1 MIFCFARNIAFYKIQ
16 RCCRQIWQKFFFSN
30 FSWKYPH
37 KAFWVSNSIFFL
49 FWKKLCSRTNSR
61 VLVSN
66 MKVFS
71 KIEVQW
77 IFCPKFLDFY
87 FCRKLCFDKFERP
100 DFKYGNRFS
109 KLQPKNTLARPFWSR
124 TWKLFHCT
132 KLYLL
137 KYLSVQASNKT
148 ILFSNSRLKNLNK
161 AFLFLDFF
169 LFRP

>member
-1 MIFCFARNIAFYKIQ
+1 
-16 RCCRQIWQKFFFSN
+16 
-30 FSWKYPH
+30 
-37 KAFWVSNSIFFL
+37 
-49 FWKKLCSRTNSR
+49 
-61 VLVSN
+61 

-148 ILFSNSRLKNLNK
+148 VLFSNSRLKNLNK
-161 AFLFLDFF
+161 TLIFPWFF
-169 LFRP
+169 LVSSVTLDLDKFEGVDFNYDKSYSKLQLKDTQIGHFWFKI